1 MFNGFCHTVIGASH
15 IKSGTVCQD
24 SSVFRAYEN
33 YGIAVVADGHG
44 SKKHFRSDKGSEMA
58 VKAALDAVEEFYKN
72 PEAFEESFLND
83 PDNIIKKIEKNIISR
98 WNRLVIHHYT
108 HHPYTDKE
116 REPFTEKEFKRIKVE
131 SVYGTTLIVAVMGR
145 KFTFG
150 TQIGDG
156 SLVQICDDAAAEM
169 PIAYEE
175 SAPANITASMCNSQA
190 INYFNSF
197 YTIEEKPIAV
207 FVSTDGL
214 YTSFRSDEDFLD
226 YHSILANQLSNIDTF
241 SLSIRKN
248 LSKRAQCGTRDDTS
262 LACVFDCE
270 VLAEKLEELKEQ
282 VEVNKI
288 HASMRKAEQ
297 KARMEKQKLKNTMN
311 NARYDYEENLVE

>member
-15 IKSGTVCQD
+15 ITSGTVCQD
-24 SSVFRAYEN
+24 SSVFRTYEN
-33 YGIAVVADGHG
+33 YGIAIVADGHG

-58 VKAALDAVEEFYKN
+58 VKAALDTVEEFYKD
-72 PEAFEESFLND
+72 PDAFEESFLND

-108 HHPYTDKE
+108 HNPYTDKE
-116 REPFTEKEFKRIKVE
+116 KEPFTEKEFRRIKVE

-169 PIAYEE
+169 PIGYEE

-197 YTIEEKPIAV
+197 YNIDEKPIAV

-226 YHSILANQLSNIDTF
+226 YHSILANQLTNIEEF

-248 LSKRAQCGTRDDTS
+248 LAKRAHCGTQDDTS
-262 LACVFDCE
+262 LACVFDCD
-270 VLAEKLEELKEQ
+270 VLAERLEELKEQ

-288 HASMRKAEQ
+288 HASMRKAEH
-297 KARMEKQKLKNTMN
+297 KARLEKQKLKNTIN
-311 NARYDYEENLVE
+311 NARYEYEEFSAE

>member
-1 MFNGFCHTVIGASH
+1 MFNGFSHTVIGASH
-15 IKSGTVCQD
+15 ITSGTVCQD
-24 SSVFRAYEN
+24 SSVFRVYEN
-33 YGIAVVADGHG
+33 YSIAIVADGHG

-58 VKAALDAVEEFYKN
+58 VKAALDTVEEFYKN
-72 PEAFEESFLND
+72 PDAFEESFLSD
-83 PDNIIKKIEKNIISR
+83 PDGIIKKIEKNIISR

-108 HHPYTDKE
+108 RNPYTDKE
-116 REPFTEKEFKRIKVE
+116 KEKFTEKEFRRIKVE

-156 SLVQICDDAAAEM
+156 SLVLICEDAAAEM

-175 SAPANITASMCNSQA
+175 NAPANVTASMCNSQA
-190 INYFNSF
+190 INYFHSF
-197 YTIEEKPIAV
+197 YSVDEKPIAV

-214 YTSFRSDEDFLD
+214 YTSFKSDEDFLD
-226 YHSILANQLSNIDTF
+226 YHSILANQLFNINAF
-241 SLSIRKN
+241 SPSIRKN
-248 LSKRAQCGTRDDTS
+248 LSKRAKSGTQDDTS

-270 VLAEKLEELKEQ
+270 VLSEKLEDLREQ

-288 HASMRKAEQ
+288 HASMRKAEH
-297 KARMEKQKLKNTMN
+297 KARMEKQKFKNALN
-311 NARYDYEENLVE
+311 NKQYEDEENSVE

>member
-1 MFNGFCHTVIGASH
+1 MLNGFCHTVIGASH
-15 IKSGTVCQD
+15 ITSGTVCQD
-24 SSVFRAYEN
+24 SSVFRAYDN

-58 VKAALDAVEEFYKN
+58 VTAALDTVEEFYRD
-72 PEAFEESFLND
+72 PDAFEESFLNN
-83 PDNIIKKIEKNIISR
+83 PENLIKKIEKNIISR

-108 HHPYTDKE
+108 HNPYTEKE
-116 REPFTEKEFKRIKVE
+116 KEPFTEKEFKRLKVE
-131 SVYGTTLIVAVMGR
+131 TVYGTTLIVAVMGR

-156 SLVQICDDAAAEM
+156 SLVLICEDAAAEM

-175 SAPANITASMCNSQA
+175 SAPANLTASMCNSQA

-197 YTIEEKPIAV
+197 YTLDEKPIAV

-214 YTSFRSDEDFLD
+214 YTSFKSDEDFLD
-226 YHSILANQLSNIDTF
+226 YHSILASQLINIDAF
-241 SLSIRKN
+241 SPSIRKN
-248 LSKRAQCGTRDDTS
+248 LSKRSHCGTQDDTS
-262 LACVFDCE
+262 LACVFDKDYIP
-270 VLAEKLEELKEQ
+270 EKQEELKEQ

-297 KARMEKQKLKNTMN
+297 KARMEKQRLKNSMN
-311 NARYDYEENLVE
+311 NARYDEESEL